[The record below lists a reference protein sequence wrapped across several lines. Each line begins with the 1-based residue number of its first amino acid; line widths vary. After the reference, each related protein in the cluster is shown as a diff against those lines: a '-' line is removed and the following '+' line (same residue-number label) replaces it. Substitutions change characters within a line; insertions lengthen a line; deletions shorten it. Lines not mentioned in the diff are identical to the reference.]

1 MQIWAEKEMFT
12 GIVATA
18 RKGANFLCYLEMEIS
33 HLSTTHHPT
42 APPPVLALLLY
53 PPPSCS
59 NGRAQML
66 CCLSLCF
73 STYGESP
80 AQNNMPLGR
89 KRCFSVVSFAAIGG
103 VGSGALIRQR
113 CLH

>member
-33 HLSTTHHPT
+33 RLSTPPSTP
-42 APPPVLALLLY
+42 PPPVLALLLY

-59 NGRAQML
+59 NGRAQIL

-73 STYGESP
+73 PTYGESP
-80 AQNNMPLGR
+80 AQNNTPLGR
-89 KRCFSVVSFAAIGG
+89 ERCFSVVSFAAIGG
-103 VGSGALIRQR
+103 VGSGALIRQ
-113 CLH
+113 